1 MPFRSGLLPS
11 DFPFHS
17 RTAVLLCV
25 KNGWES
31 QRYCKGAVIK
41 FVPTINVSVIGRGEG
56 RGGAGEEGVIEQSTI
71 NGGKVTRHHNPL
83 QL

>member
-1 MPFRSGLLPS
+1 MSFRSSLLPS
-11 DFPFHS
+11 EFPF
-17 RTAVLLCV
+17 RRPATVLLCV

-31 QRYCKGAVIK
+31 QQSCKGAMIK

-56 RGGAGEEGVIEQSTI
+56 EGAGEEGVIEQSTI